1 MDNHRS
7 STDPQELLAAFQTYY
22 FHFERLV
29 TEATTHAMDSTVLSR
44 LGDELDEYINLVI
57 TVSLQA

>member
-1 MDNHRS
+1 MDNQRS

-22 FHFERLV
+22 CHFKHLV
-29 TEATTHAMDSTVLSR
+29 TEATTHAMDSTVLSW
-44 LGDELDEYINLVI
+44 LGDKLNEYINLII